1 MTELTI
7 TGMHL
12 YHNLALIEKGLN
24 TEQGA
29 PEWLKTFDHTHSY
42 TDK

>member
-1 MTELTI
+1 
-7 TGMHL
+7 MHL

-29 PEWLKTFDHTHSY
+29 PEWLKAFDHTHAY